1 MESDIVLP
9 YNSPIISYIT
19 WVIGIHN
26 HIQDLEDTDLES

>member
-9 YNSPIISYIT
+9 YYRPIIPHIT

-26 HIQDLEDTDLES
+26 HRQDLEDTD